1 MSSSPR
7 SDDDDVLDHLQ
18 ALMFQCKL
26 HLRAA
31 LQDDTAGLAPME
43 ARALAF
49 FARHPGATQRDLVQH
64 SGRDKA
70 QITRLI
76 KVLLDRGFL
85 SSEADPED
93 RRCQRL
99 QPTETGRAMQRA
111 LQKQRKRL
119 AAEVVADLSAQEQAQ
134 LKALLQRMRARLE
147 RNASHDAAPRR

>member
-1 MSSSPR
+1 MSAPNR
-7 SDDDDVLDHLQ
+7 SDDDVLEQLQ

-31 LQDDTAGLAPME
+31 LQDETAGLAPME

-85 SSEADPED
+85 ISEPDPAD

-99 QPTETGRAMQRA
+99 QPTETGRAMQQA
-111 LQKQRKRL
+111 LHKERKRL
-119 AAEVVADLSAQEQAQ
+119 AAEVVADLSADEQAQ
-134 LKALLQRMRARLE
+134 LTSLIQRMRARLE
-147 RNASHDAAPRR
+147 SKSGDSTAPRR